1 MYDLLSNFNGK
12 YMNKTNL
19 ISLAIIA
26 FFGASVA
33 HAQSQNQV
41 GSEHSFY
48 GELGFSQVDL
58 SGAGGDS
65 KPIALR
71 FLVGNE
77 INKNLGLDILYTQT
91 VYKDSK
97 TGFDASY
104 NGLGVFLKPK
114 YSVIQGTEV
123 FARIGVVRADITA
136 SMLGSSQGSDI
147 AYGLGIQTE
156 FTTSVY
162 GQIDYMH
169 SYDRDNVAAK
179 GFTVSVGSHF

>member
-1 MYDLLSNFNGK
+1 
-12 YMNKTNL
+12 MNKSHL

-33 HAQSQNQV
+33 QAQSQNQV

-48 GELGFSQVDL
+48 GEIGFSQVDL

-65 KPIALR
+65 KPLALR

-77 INKNLGLDILYTQT
+77 INKNLGFDILYTQT
-91 VYKDSK
+91 VHKDTQ
-97 TGFDASY
+97 TGFDANY

-114 YSVIQGTEV
+114 YTVIQGTEV

-136 SMLGSSQGSDI
+136 SSAGSSQGSDI
-147 AYGLGIQTE
+147 GYGLGIQTN
-156 FTTSVY
+156 FTNSVY

-179 GFTVSVGSHF
+179 GFTVSIGSRF